1 MKAEVSTTLQLHE
14 QALAGLSQRLS
25 ESELNA
31 RELKSKLEVI
41 TPKQIKQV
49 ESRVSELNKR
59 LAQSILISATIEQVA
74 LLLDH
79 RNDKDGI
86 KVVAWLSRKATDEP
100 SWFKKHAEKMSL
112 GEIIKH
118 IKDQTDEDN

>member
-1 MKAEVSTTLQLHE
+1 MKIESRLELQE
-14 QALAGLSQRLS
+14 KALTGLAQRLS
-25 ESELNA
+25 ESELNS
-31 RELKSKLEVI
+31 RELRNRIDAI

-79 RNDKDGI
+79 RKDKDGI

-100 SWFKKHAEKMSL
+100 GWFKKHAEKMSL
-112 GEIIKH
+112 AEIIKH
-118 IKDQTDEDN
+118 IKDQTDENN